1 MLATNTMLFTLALI
15 VYQQTQSNAAVSA
28 LFLAYGMPAVLFGV
42 VAGVIVDHFDK
53 RLILILC
60 DASRSV
66 LAISLFF
73 LTGNPFI
80 VFAIVLVNAVIN
92 QFYIPSEAPTIP
104 RLVPEEDLVSAN
116 SLFSF
121 TYYSS
126 LAIGFIA
133 AGPML
138 RYAGMTVTY
147 ASITSLFMLAALF
160 VSRIPKQ
167 PGTHTFSMVLQKD
180 VFRIA
185 QRVLSDTREGI
196 SYVRSRRLLFDALL
210 LLTGTQVIIMILGT
224 LGPGF
229 ADRVLEIDVRDVSLV
244 VTAPVVLGIV
254 GGALWVGNYGY
265 RLGNTFLITTGV
277 LSAGVILMLISV
289 LVRLS
294 RLVGSTWFFQSGWE
308 LAITFG
314 LFVLL
319 GVANSFLDVPANSIL
334 QKEADAAV
342 RSRVYGFLT
351 AMVGGVGMLPVVIGA
366 VAADVIGVGKVI
378 FILGFLIT
386 IYGIFRIG
394 YNRA

>member
-1 MLATNTMLFTLALI
+1 
-15 VYQQTQSNAAVSA
+15 
-28 LFLAYGMPAVLFGV
+28 
-42 VAGVIVDHFDK
+42 
-53 RLILILC
+53 
-60 DASRSV
+60 
-66 LAISLFF
+66 
-73 LTGNPFI
+73 
-80 VFAIVLVNAVIN
+80 
-92 QFYIPSEAPTIP
+92 
-104 RLVPEEDLVSAN
+104 
-116 SLFSF
+116 
-121 TYYSS
+121 
-126 LAIGFIA
+126 
-133 AGPML
+133 
-138 RYAGMTVTY
+138 
-147 ASITSLFMLAALF
+147 
-160 VSRIPKQ
+160 
-167 PGTHTFSMVLQKD
+167 MVLQKD